1 MMKMGVTMTLTT
13 TADSRVIELNINNV
27 NDVMSLCRNNRKNK
41 MIMSAAKT
49 FTAKII
55 NWFLRHYYA
64 DLLVKPIKKH
74 TIEGTYVKLS
84 AEYSVYLV
92 RKQKKMSH

>member
-1 MMKMGVTMTLTT
+1 
-13 TADSRVIELNINNV
+13 
-27 NDVMSLCRNNRKNK
+27 

-49 FTAKII
+49 FTAKIT

-92 RKQKKMSH
+92 RKQKKMSR